1 MSNEAPAVQE
11 ERLMMSVDAVALGD
25 LLRALMG
32 PGHHIRELVVVDSL
46 DEKGLSD
53 KPGPIKVLRDQ
64 YNAFVKQ
71 HNANQNQEANQNGN

>member
-11 ERLMMSVDAVALGD
+11 ERLMVSVDAEALGD
-25 LLRALMG
+25 LLRALVG
-32 PGHHIRELVVVDSL
+32 PGHLIRELVVIDSL

-64 YNAFVKQ
+64 YNAFVHKT
-71 HNANQNQEANQNGN
+71 NGTTEDDSNGN